1 MDKDVEFSIPSS
13 TEGNIDGVDHKFN
26 LRSVLLKLVPMAL
39 MTLALAACM
48 SKNPMPAQSLVVPTP
63 MVTPPTGLIPTPE
76 ISPYDDLP
84 LYITTGDT
92 LEHNEAD
99 TVDYC
104 KRLKDFQDDQ
114 VPESDLLAFTPN
126 AASNLSPDEVQALH
140 AAISDFNLIAPDGC
154 GFGGSMEGP
163 LFVSLTRRDDPDT
176 RLAYV
181 PLASQSC
188 AETAPIVVLSPENI
202 RQMLDPN
209 MDTLEEVM
217 EHELGHTC
225 GDGLALVEKSI
236 KAKPVKTFIVDDY
249 GSPQIVT
256 PSFTDDITTYGKS
269 IFEYDIG
276 LFKSDAT
283 MYLIMEEITAEMFLL
298 ATEINKS
305 PELKEYQSMHEL
317 WGVVGFKYKYDVTN
331 FHETLRLYGYNVP
344 PNELALIFVSN
355 SNTEDP
361 LVRVANAIS
370 YYKDPDIDF
379 GVTTFD
385 IITSFAVANSKP
397 SGDNGNV
404 TSEQDQL
411 AEAFFRNTGLSP
423 YEWEMP
429 EITYLS
435 NQR

>member
-48 SKNPMPAQSLVVPTP
+48 SKNPMPAQSLGVPTP

-163 LFVSLTRRDDPDT
+163 LFVSLT
-176 RLAYV
+176 
-181 PLASQSC
+181 
-188 AETAPIVVLSPENI
+188 
-202 RQMLDPN
+202 
-209 MDTLEEVM
+209 
-217 EHELGHTC
+217 
-225 GDGLALVEKSI
+225 
-236 KAKPVKTFIVDDY
+236 
-249 GSPQIVT
+249 
-256 PSFTDDITTYGKS
+256 
-269 IFEYDIG
+269 
-276 LFKSDAT
+276 
-283 MYLIMEEITAEMFLL
+283 
-298 ATEINKS
+298 
-305 PELKEYQSMHEL
+305 
-317 WGVVGFKYKYDVTN
+317 
-331 FHETLRLYGYNVP
+331 
-344 PNELALIFVSN
+344 
-355 SNTEDP
+355 
-361 LVRVANAIS
+361 
-370 YYKDPDIDF
+370 
-379 GVTTFD
+379 
-385 IITSFAVANSKP
+385 
-397 SGDNGNV
+397 
-404 TSEQDQL
+404 
-411 AEAFFRNTGLSP
+411 
-423 YEWEMP
+423 
-429 EITYLS
+429 
-435 NQR
+435 